1 MQFKVQNFLLRI
13 WAQFAYLF
21 ALHECYGIMFNLP
34 IPIIGSRF
42 YLRIDSKS
50 RHQNKLLYAFSS
62 TNFSNQTLGW
72 TQFGSNILS
81 FYLNSTVSCFFVA
94 NTNMSQHSYCFYET
108 YHEQFIKYLGLRGH
122 SITMWTRWGG
132 RGSKNLC
139 FCPCSRYKN
148 CLRRRGGGC
157 KKWQNYVHVDRC
169 MKIECYFGKNFNLLC
184 L

>member
-1 MQFKVQNFLLRI
+1 MACWKFKVQFNVRNFLVRI

-72 TQFGSNILS
+72 TQFGSKIL
-81 FYLNSTVSCFFVA
+81 FFFNSTVSCFFVA
-94 NTNMSQHSYCFYET
+94 NTNMSQHSFELFFLWDISWAIF
-108 YHEQFIKYLGLRGH
+108 QISR
-122 SITMWTRWGG
+122 
-132 RGSKNLC
+132 SKGAFN
-139 FCPCSRYKN
+139 
-148 CLRRRGGGC
+148 
-157 KKWQNYVHVDRC
+157 NYVD
-169 MKIECYFGKNFNLLC
+169 
-184 L
+184 